1 MAQPEYMYSR
11 LYWNNDDYDKEYYR
25 MRLICKT
32 KEEAVALTKKIIA
45 MVQEEKKN
53 GQLHD

>member
-1 MAQPEYMYSR
+1 MG
-11 LYWNNDDYDKEYYR
+11 LV
-25 MRLICKT
+25 CKT
-32 KEEAVALTKKIIA
+32 PEEAVALTKKIVA